1 MTALNSYTDELK
13 SLWTDTE
20 RKTEPYAEEPEQ
32 VYTWFGLD
40 TRMEIGTLN
49 KRFRE
54 FLDAMKNLCVSRT
67 LSNWIEETLND
78 NPFVPVQ
85 TYLLDFGGARG
96 RISDAAGGHHRHMTT
111 SGFCQAAGQ
120 LGL

>member
-1 MTALNSYTDELK
+1 
-13 SLWTDTE
+13 
-20 RKTEPYAEEPEQ
+20 
-32 VYTWFGLD
+32 
-40 TRMEIGTLN
+40 MEIGTLN